1 MKNAGRGRQS
11 TASKSRPIGSRSCS
25 PSPLR
30 MMNGAELPAPHGY
43 PVRLIAPGWS
53 GVANVKW
60 LTRIEVIDRRF
71 QGHFMARDYVT
82 MREEERDGE
91 TVWTFTSVAQRSVSC
106 HPSVLITSLTG
117 ASQPG
122 GASLVPPAA
131 VWPLAGSGIG
141 FPAAGKET
149 LSEEVLSTG
158 TTMSTREVRQGLS
171 GGQDTLQRQM
181 HHWLLSAPI
190 GFDRVRC
197 ELQLRVH
204 D

>member
-43 PVRLIAPGWS
+43 PVRLIA
-53 GVANVKW
+53 
-60 LTRIEVIDRRF
+60 
-71 QGHFMARDYVT
+71 
-82 MREEERDGE
+82 
-91 TVWTFTSVAQRSVSC
+91 
-106 HPSVLITSLTG
+106 
-117 ASQPG
+117 PG